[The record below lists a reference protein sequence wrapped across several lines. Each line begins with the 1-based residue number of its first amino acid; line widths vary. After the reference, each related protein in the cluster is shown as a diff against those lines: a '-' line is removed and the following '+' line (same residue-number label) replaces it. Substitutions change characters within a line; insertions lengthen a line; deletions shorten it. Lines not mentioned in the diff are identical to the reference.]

1 MANIKD
7 SLDTAMEIDGAV
19 GVALVDLKSGMSLGL
34 AGDSPN
40 LDVEAAANADILK
53 AKFKVL
59 STLGRKDSVEDILI
73 TLGTR
78 YHLLRVVGGS
88 QGLMLYLNLHRAQA
102 NLALARHKL
111 AQIEADLVV

>member
-7 SLDTAMEIDGAV
+7 SLDTAMQIEGAA
-19 GVALVDLKSGMSLGL
+19 GVALVDLKSGMALGL

-59 STLGRKDSVEDILI
+59 TTLGRKDSVEDILI

-78 YHLLRVVGGS
+78 YHLLRVVGGA
-88 QGLMLYLNLHRAQA
+88 QGLMLYLNLHRAQS

-111 AQIEADLVV
+111 TQIESELVV